1 MANEA
6 IDNGTDAINNLIEET
21 SDHTITPSIYE
32 LAAFVD
38 SIKAK
43 YIDIPDDTLAL
54 GLYGYLNE
62 IHSNILENVS
72 VMAAEYSN
80 ESNPT
85 RAQLE
90 RNVLCHAL
98 SLGIDNIRATPASI
112 NVTLF
117 LPESAL
123 IANMNNDRF
132 VLDKEYEFNI
142 NSTGDSR
149 GTSYV
154 YRLDYDIVIR
164 RSKTPSGKWIY
175 TAVYDI
181 DGNSSYSDIVNP
193 YLPTVGVV
201 KVNDDQMIAIQTK
214 VRQVV
219 HDRYYK
225 KIIVTNPLETKTIS
239 FTFSNQLVD
248 FYIEVNEGGKTHK
261 LKCLYDGLYSQ
272 VPNEEYCNYQY
283 VDDSTIRITFNR
295 DSYQPRMNSDITIHI
310 FTTSGSVCNFAYK
323 AQTTHVLASERYPY
337 NNIYSLII
345 PYSDSK
351 GAVDKK
357 TIKEIRKIIPKEM
370 LARSTITTSKDIRN
384 YFNQVSDKY
393 KMVFLEKLHNQ
404 IDRIFFAYLL
414 LKNNDNNIVP
424 TNTLD
429 VSFDKGIFQNT
440 NATNYI
446 LPQGS
451 IFVNNGISTKGYSYN
466 IGDSAIA
473 DLNSKNEFVYTN
485 PFLIVVNK
493 DPFLVNYYMNILNYS
508 KNLSFSEI
516 NNNSQLQFIPDMAV
530 QVKRDA
536 LSSNLEERNKY
547 RIYLN
552 LMQNIASDFNIIGS
566 DEQGEITRQDIQVYG
581 VVYSKN
587 VLKDSTVTYT
597 PYRYFKANPLAKG
610 DYDEDE
616 YSYHFELEFNT
627 TDVIDRNQR
636 LSINRGMYVPN
647 TELENEGLLPANSKV
662 KFFVVAKFDTEY
674 GLGEEIGSIVPG
686 LEGWSLCNTYEMVTG
701 LDVYYNYTNI
711 MESYISLAA
720 DKNNGGYQFKLKRV
734 PLVKHSYLQDPE
746 KVRELCQM
754 LDIRRNYIQTAL
766 IILEDS
772 FGVDFKFFNTY
783 GPSNLYNVNQE
794 LYLDRTNISLTFEI
808 KYRNADSADITP
820 EITDFIKKY
829 IENINYIT
837 DLHMPN
843 LTTAVKNAFNKQIV
857 YFKFVGLNKYGYM
870 YQSIYQNPA
879 ENPYVDS
886 TDVPEFININTK
898 DDGTVDI
905 TYKLANNTADDRITN
920 NMI

>member
-1 MANEA
+1 M
-6 IDNGTDAINNLIEET
+6 
-21 SDHTITPSIYE
+21 
-32 LAAFVD
+32 
-38 SIKAK
+38 
-43 YIDIPDDTLAL
+43 
-54 GLYGYLNE
+54 
-62 IHSNILENVS
+62 
-72 VMAAEYSN
+72 
-80 ESNPT
+80 
-85 RAQLE
+85 
-90 RNVLCHAL
+90 
-98 SLGIDNIRATPASI
+98 
-112 NVTLF
+112 
-117 LPESAL
+117 
-123 IANMNNDRF
+123 
-132 VLDKEYEFNI
+132 
-142 NSTGDSR
+142 
-149 GTSYV
+149 
-154 YRLDYDIVIR
+154 
-164 RSKTPSGKWIY
+164 
-175 TAVYDI
+175 
-181 DGNSSYSDIVNP
+181 
-193 YLPTVGVV
+193 
-201 KVNDDQMIAIQTK
+201 
-214 VRQVV
+214 
-219 HDRYYK
+219 
-225 KIIVTNPLETKTIS
+225 
-239 FTFSNQLVD
+239 
-248 FYIEVNEGGKTHK
+248 
-261 LKCLYDGLYSQ
+261 
-272 VPNEEYCNYQY
+272 
-283 VDDSTIRITFNR
+283 
-295 DSYQPRMNSDITIHI
+295 
-310 FTTSGSVCNFAYK
+310 
-323 AQTTHVLASERYPY
+323 
-337 NNIYSLII
+337 
-345 PYSDSK
+345 
-351 GAVDKK
+351 
-357 TIKEIRKIIPKEM
+357 
-370 LARSTITTSKDIRN
+370 
-384 YFNQVSDKY
+384 
-393 KMVFLEKLHNQ
+393 
-404 IDRIFFAYLL
+404 
-414 LKNNDNNIVP
+414 
-424 TNTLD
+424 
-429 VSFDKGIFQNT
+429 
-440 NATNYI
+440 
-446 LPQGS
+446 
-451 IFVNNGISTKGYSYN
+451 
-466 IGDSAIA
+466 
-473 DLNSKNEFVYTN
+473 NSKNEFVYTN

-530 QVKRDA
+530 NVKRDA

-597 PYRYFKANPLAKG
+597 PYRYFKANPLSKG

-636 LSINRGMYVPN
+636 LSINKGMYVPN

-720 DKNNGGYQFKLKRV
+720 DKNNGGYKFKLKRV

-746 KVRELCQM
+746 KVREFCQM